1 MLIGQFWG
9 TSDAMAI
16 PAPYCNCDV
25 CKEAREKGGKYVRTR
40 SCFRLSD
47 EVMVDLGADAVI
59 QAMKY
64 GPINDV
70 QHFLFTHTHE
80 DHLNPHMIMISSW
93 DIKNCKLPLN
103 YYLTEDAYK
112 IVDCWKNNKWILKG
126 KVSEFEREGL
136 VKFHRLEYGKRYK
149 IADFEVIPFKGRH
162 CGNMGEASAMYLFFL
177 PSGRTL
183 FYGLDSGRYFPETI
197 EMLKEY
203 KIDIFISESTFGV
216 DKKCA
221 DGMHMNMLDVRQLI
235 GTLFEQGTVTDK
247 TLLYLT
253 HISHRGGFDE
263 MEKAAIELKFP
274 MPITIAYDGMKV
286 L

>member
-16 PAPYCNCDV
+16 PAPYCSCEV

-47 EVMVDLGADAVI
+47 EVMIDLGADAVV

-80 DHLNPHMIMISSW
+80 DHLNPHMIMIASW
-93 DIKNCKLPLN
+93 DLKNCRPPLN
-103 YYLTEDAYK
+103 YYFTEDAFN
-112 IVDCWKNNKWILKG
+112 IVDCWRNNKWILKG
-126 KVSEFEREGL
+126 RVREFEEKGIA
-136 VKFHRLEYGKRYK
+136 KFHRLEYGKRYK

-162 CGNMGEASAMYLFFL
+162 RGNMGETSAMYLFFL
-177 PSGRTL
+177 PDGRTL
-183 FYGLDSGRYFPETI
+183 FYGLDSGKYFPETI
-197 EMLKEY
+197 DALKDY

-216 DKKCA
+216 DRMSA
-221 DGMHMNMLDVRQLI
+221 DGVHMNLNEVRGVI
-235 GTLFEQGTVTDK
+235 GRLYEQGTVDEK
-247 TLLYLT
+247 TQLYIT

-263 MEKAAIELKFP
+263 MEKAAVDLKFP
-274 MPITIAYDGMKV
+274 MPITIAHDGMKV